1 MREKKPVLVIAFENV
16 TDALAVE
23 KHCQTNGLPGRIIP
37 IPREI
42 TAGCGLAWKA
52 EPEEREQLIPA
63 LDEAGLRYSGV
74 HIVSIYTH

>member
-1 MREKKPVLVIAFENV
+1 MRAKKPALVIAFQNV

-23 KHCQTNGLPGRIIP
+23 KFCQEESLPGRIIP

-52 EPEEREQLIPA
+52 EPEDQETLVSA
-63 LDEAGLRYSGV
+63 LDAAGLNYSGT
-74 HIVSIYTH
+74 HIVSL

>member
-1 MREKKPVLVIAFENV
+1 MRAKKPALVIAFENV

-52 EPEEREQLIPA
+52 EPEDRERLTAA
-63 LDEAGLRYSGV
+63 LDGAGLRYSGAYT
-74 HIVSIYTH
+74 VSL

>member
-1 MREKKPVLVIAFENV
+1 MRSKKPALVFAFQNV

-23 KHCQTNGLPGRIIP
+23 KFCQAESLPGRIIP

-52 EPEEREQLIPA
+52 EPEDRNRLVSA
-63 LDEAGLRYSGV
+63 LDSAGLCYSGA
-74 HIVSIYTH
+74 HIVNL

>member
-16 TDALAVE
+16 TDALAME
-23 KHCQTNGLPGRIIP
+23 KHCQTHGLPGRIIP

-52 EPEEREQLIPA
+52 EPEDRDRLIPA
-63 LDEAGLRYSGV
+63 LDGAGLRYSGV
-74 HIVSIYTH
+74 HTVSIFTH

>member
-1 MREKKPVLVIAFENV
+1 MRPKTPALVIAFDNV

-23 KHCQTNGLPGRIIP
+23 KFCGENQLPGRIIP

-52 EPEEREQLIPA
+52 APEEQELLVSA
-63 LDEAGLRYSGV
+63 LDSAGLNYSGT
-74 HIVSIYTH
+74 HIVSIR

>member
-1 MREKKPVLVIAFENV
+1 MREKRPALVIAFENV

-23 KHCQTNGLPGRIIP
+23 KHCQANGLPGRIIP

-52 EPEEREQLIPA
+52 EPGDRDALLPA
-63 LDEAGLRYSGV
+63 LDGAGLAYSGSY
-74 HIVSIYTH
+74 IVLL